1 MVSVSTQDTIPVGPP
16 KFDDLTLAERLELQ
30 RIAPIPPLAINAD
43 ATEKVYADDERLA
56 WALDNLHE
64 ATLDEP

>member
-1 MVSVSTQDTIPVGPP
+1 MGSVITHDTIPAGPP
-16 KFDDLTLAERLELQ
+16 KFDDLTMAERLELQ
-30 RIAPIPPLAINAD
+30 RIAPMPPLAISAE
-43 ATEKVYADDERLA
+43 ATEKVFADDERLA